1 MQKVQNTKMVNPVK
15 ISQVLYI
22 DEIVKDP
29 GDRAKAGANEA
40 EDAERTRSNTRIPC
54 VPQRNPVHKRVP
66 VQSEEKTRGGQ
77 SRAAPEETALD
88 CTAKFKSVETPAR
101 NARKE
106 RQNKT
111 SDRS

>member
-15 ISQVLYI
+15 ISQVQYI

-54 VPQRNPVHKRVP
+54 VPQRTQSTRESQCRAKRRLAVD
-66 VQSEEKTRGGQ
+66 
-77 SRAAPEETALD
+77 SREQHP
-88 CTAKFKSVETPAR
+88 
-101 NARKE
+101 RK
-106 RQNKT
+106 R
-111 SDRS
+111 R